1 MQLNKLREKLE
12 AIAKELESSTKDTYL
27 SSVAKE
33 RAAELAVAPLKQA
46 APTPPKQASST
57 EQYKPESHS
66 AFKAKDRR
74 PKTPMQPK
82 VDELADAE
90 KKPKLFEPAA
100 GPPPKVGEEELAAE
114 GTGHEVLLQVCLP
127 H

>member
-1 MQLNKLREKLE
+1 MNKLREKLE
-12 AIAKELESSTKDTYL
+12 AIAKELESSSKDTYL

-33 RAAELAVAPLKQA
+33 RAAELAVTPLKQP
-46 APTPPKQASST
+46 APKPSKPAPST
-57 EQYKPESHS
+57 EQLKSESHT
-66 AFKAKDRR
+66 AFKAKERR

-90 KKPKLFEPAA
+90 KKPKLFEPAV

-114 GTGHEVLLQVCLP
+114 GTGQEVLLQVCL
-127 H
+127 HY